1 MHDLKDD
8 YFKMN
13 DTAAM
18 LVKLSF
24 TCNTSA
30 KLVTNV
36 EDEITHKMKK
46 GPPSGNKTEI
56 ALLKFVANCG
66 TDAENKID
74 PIAMKE

>member
-24 TCNTSA
+24 SCNTSA
-30 KLVTNV
+30 KLVTMI
-36 EDEITHKMKK
+36 EDEDT
-46 GPPSGNKTEI
+46 G
-56 ALLKFVANCG
+56 
-66 TDAENKID
+66 
-74 PIAMKE
+74 

>member
-1 MHDLKDD
+1 
-8 YFKMN
+8 MN

-30 KLVTNV
+30 KLVTMI
-36 EDEITHKMKK
+36 EDEDTGKMVE

-66 TDAENKID
+66 TDAKNKIN
-74 PIAMKE
+74 PIAMRE